1 MRPSAAFQC
10 GWNRRPIHWT
20 SEKLSAHSDVIYTV
34 SHGLFAYHVRANVH
48 AGAADRLHQFRFAS
62 HHFEFLVDM
71 KAFPDAVAAYV
82 PTLLNQ
88 NDHPLVP
95 TCSDWLRVKV
105 NRCPAH
111 LFTGR
116 FNQYARVL
124 A

>member
-1 MRPSAAFQC
+1 MRINDS
-10 GWNRRPIHWT
+10 NVTKRL
-20 SEKLSAHSDVIYTV
+20 SEKTD
-34 SHGLFAYHVRANVH
+34 HGSMRFGHIRANVQ
-48 AGAADRLHQFRFAS
+48 ALRPNRLPQFRFPS

-71 KAFPDAVAAYV
+71 KAFSDAVAAYLL
-82 PTLLNQ
+82 TYLNQ

-95 TCSDWLRVKV
+95 ICSDWLRVKV
-105 NRCPAH
+105 NKCPAH